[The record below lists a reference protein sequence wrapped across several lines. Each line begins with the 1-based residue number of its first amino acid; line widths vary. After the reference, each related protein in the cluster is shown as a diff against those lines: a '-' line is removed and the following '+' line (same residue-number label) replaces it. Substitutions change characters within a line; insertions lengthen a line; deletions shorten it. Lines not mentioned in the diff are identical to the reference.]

1 MMEVVMRTT
10 INVEDDILEDLMR
23 FTDAKTRTD
32 AVNRAIADW
41 VRSKRIHRFRAM
53 RGKIAW
59 EGDLGEMRNREITES
74 EQTHG

>member
-1 MMEVVMRTT
+1 MRTT
-10 INVEDDILEDLMR
+10 INLEDDIFEDLMR
-23 FTDAKTRTD
+23 FTEAKTRTE

-41 VRSKRIHRFRAM
+41 VRRKRILRFRAR

-59 EGDLGEMRNREITES
+59 EGDLDEMRRLEVTES

>member
-1 MMEVVMRTT
+1 MPPT
-10 INVEDDILEDLMR
+10 
-23 FTDAKTRTD
+23 
-32 AVNRAIADW
+32 
-41 VRSKRIHRFRAM
+41 VRWKRIHRFRAM